1 VQLLLDTH
9 ILLWWL
15 QDSRKLPGRS
25 RALIAAAPAVYVSS
39 VSIWETAIK
48 VQARKLDLDL
58 NELVA
63 NIARDGFQELIV
75 SYKHAVQV
83 GLLPSLHRDPF
94 DRMLVAQ
101 AICGPMKLLT
111 ADRVLADYSELVEI
125 V

>member
-1 VQLLLDTH
+1 MQLLLDTH
-9 ILLWWL
+9 I
-15 QDSRKLPGRS
+15 
-25 RALIAAAPAVYVSS
+25 Y
-39 VSIWETAIK
+39 
-48 VQARKLDLDL
+48 
-58 NELVA
+58 
-63 NIARDGFQELIV
+63 IARDGFQELIV